1 MSLSGAWSRHAPH
14 GAVASRVSSGRCMML
29 RMRNGGDTAALPWPR
44 APSGARLEPDRPRDP
59 RRGRLDPVPAAVVE
73 PMVAWETAPEQTP
86 SWSPVAQRLSA
97 APLPTPRG
105 GNRWQGAAGRGLRR
119 SPPSPGG
126 ASRGR
131 TRPAPARPRP
141 AAVPAVGAGQRP
153 PPAPAAAGMAVPV
166 PALISAATCDA
177 AQPRVERHVPLARR
191 HQTTEAE

>member
-1 MSLSGAWSRHAPH
+1 
-14 GAVASRVSSGRCMML
+14 
-29 RMRNGGDTAALPWPR
+29 
-44 APSGARLEPDRPRDP
+44 
-59 RRGRLDPVPAAVVE
+59 
-73 PMVAWETAPEQTP
+73 MVAWETAPGQTP

-141 AAVPAVGAGQRP
+141 AAVP
-153 PPAPAAAGMAVPV
+153 V